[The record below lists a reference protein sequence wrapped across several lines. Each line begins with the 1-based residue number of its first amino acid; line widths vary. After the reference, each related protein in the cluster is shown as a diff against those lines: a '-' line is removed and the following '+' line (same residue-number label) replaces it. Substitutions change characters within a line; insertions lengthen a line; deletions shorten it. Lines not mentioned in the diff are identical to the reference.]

1 VPAGPAGPGRPGG
14 PAGPTPPPAPSGPAA
29 VELSA
34 GVKDGDQVILDRPV
48 ELTDGHKVQI
58 SNDHP
63 LVVSV
68 GAPGGWP

>member
-1 VPAGPAGPGRPGG
+1 
-14 PAGPTPPPAPSGPAA
+14 

-34 GVKDGDQVILDRPV
+34 GAKDGDQVILDRPV